1 MNCDKWTE
9 TSHFCVFRLLSPE
22 TAAELEKLANSP
34 ISDMNFTRFT
44 NIIEDEMTKVSNK
57 LFL

>member
-1 MNCDKWTE
+1 M
-9 TSHFCVFRLLSPE
+9 FRLLSPE